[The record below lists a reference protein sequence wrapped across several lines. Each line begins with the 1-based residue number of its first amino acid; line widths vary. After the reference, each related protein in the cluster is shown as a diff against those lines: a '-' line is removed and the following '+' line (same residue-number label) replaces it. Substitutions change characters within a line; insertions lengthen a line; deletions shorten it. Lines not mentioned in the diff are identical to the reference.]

1 MIEHLIDISLILKII
16 SVSASGALAPGPM
29 TASSV
34 AMGAKNGWKA
44 GLGIAFGHTLVEF
57 PFVLIIAYGLGA
69 FFQIFWVRTL
79 LGLAGGLFLLFF
91 GYLAVRDLISMKGF
105 TSSNTKPKYNS
116 AVTLGIILTL
126 FNPYF
131 LAWWIGVGTPLL
143 MEVLS
148 TISLVS
154 LVLFYLAHVWLDYSF
169 LMVISAIG
177 SVSKVNLRIY
187 KIILASLAILIL
199 YFGVEMIINTLR
211 IIL

>member
-1 MIEHLIDISLILKII
+1 MIEKLMDLPMILKII

-57 PFVLIIAYGLGA
+57 PFVLITAYGLGT

-91 GYLAVRDLISMKGF
+91 GFLAVRDIISVKGF
-105 TSSNTKPKYNS
+105 DTPNSKPKYNS
-116 AVTLGIILTL
+116 AITLGIMLTL

-131 LAWWIGVGTPLL
+131 LAWWIGVGAPLL
-143 MEVLS
+143 MEALT
-148 TISLVS
+148 TISLAT
-154 LVLFYLAHVWLDYSF
+154 LMIFYLAHVWLDYSF
-169 LMVISAIG
+169 LMIISAIG
-177 SVSKVNLRIY
+177 SVPKKNLRIY
-187 KIILASLAILIL
+187 KIILASLAIMIL
-199 YFGVEMIINTLR
+199 YFGVEMIVNTLR